1 MDLSDISKLGDWEVP
16 EYYLKISTLDVH
28 TGGEPLRIIM
38 DGFPFLKGTTVLEKR
53 SYVREHYDHLRTSLM
68 LEPRGHSDMYGA
80 IIVEPNS
87 AQADFGVIFLHN
99 EGYST
104 GCGHAVLGLTKTF
117 VETGLIKS
125 MGQTTDVVMD
135 VPSGMVHAEA
145 LSENGNVTGARFR
158 NVPSFVQCLDH
169 EVDVKDYG
177 TIKYDLAFG
186 GAFYVFVNV
195 SEIGMD
201 ASPEQSA
208 SLISAGMAI
217 RKAVAEAVEMDHP
230 NEPEMNH
237 LYGTIFVAD
246 TNQAEVHSR
255 HVCIFAD
262 GQIDRCP
269 TGTGV
274 SARLAILHERGE
286 ATINQTLTI
295 DSILGTTFSGRVVE
309 TLTVNG
315 QEAVIPEVTGT
326 SHITGRQTFFID
338 PDDPLKDGF
347 LLR

>member
-1 MDLSDISKLGDWEVP
+1 MELADISKLRDWEVP
-16 EYYLKISTLDVH
+16 EQYLKISTVDVH
-28 TGGEPLRIIM
+28 TGGEPLRIIV
-38 DGFPFLKGTTVLEKR
+38 DGFPSIKGSTVLEKR

-68 LEPRGHSDMYGA
+68 WEPRGHSDMYGA

-87 AQADFGVIFLHN
+87 SAADFGVIFLHN

-125 MGQTTDVVMD
+125 TGETTDVVMD
-135 VPSGMVHAEA
+135 VPSGMIHAEA
-145 LSENGNVTGARFR
+145 ISENGKVIGARFR
-158 NVPSFVQCLDH
+158 NVLSFVQCLDG
-169 EVDVKDYG
+169 EVDVVDYG
-177 TIKYDLAFG
+177 TVRYDIAFG
-186 GAFYVFVNV
+186 GAFYAFVNV

-201 ASPEQSA
+201 ALPGQSS

-217 RKAVAEAVEMDHP
+217 RKALAEAVAMDHP

-246 TNQAEVHSR
+246 SDQPEVHSR

-274 SARLAILHERGE
+274 SARLAILHERGM
-286 ATINQTLTI
+286 AKMNQAITI
-295 DSILGTTFSGRVVE
+295 DSILGTSFSGCVVE
-309 TLTVNG
+309 IQTLNG
-315 QEAVIPEVTGT
+315 REAVIPEVTGT
-326 SHITGRQTFFID
+326 SHITGRQTFVID
-338 PDDPLKDGF
+338 SDDPLKDGF